1 MTYDKSKDKGWAIQ
15 AKTLIEAYL
24 KNQTESYGL
33 GPQRILQV
41 AREAVNRQGFVLY
54 SDYDADLLIE
64 ILNGVHPS
72 TIAWRLFTIKNTL
85 EAHLWRYQGKSKFLP
100 PE

>member
-1 MTYDKSKDKGWAIQ
+1 MAGDKSKDKIWAGQ
-15 AKTLIEAYL
+15 ARTLVEAYL
-24 KNQTESYGL
+24 NGKPGNYGL
-33 GPQRILQV
+33 SPQRILQV

-54 SDYDADLLIE
+54 SDFDADLLIE
-64 ILNGVHPS
+64 ILDGVHPS
-72 TIAWRLFTIKNTL
+72 SIAWRLFTIKNTL

>member
-1 MTYDKSKDKGWAIQ
+1 MASDKSKDKIWAKQ
-15 AKTLIEAYL
+15 ATMLVEAYL
-24 KNQTESYGL
+24 KGQTDNYGL
-33 GPQRILQV
+33 SPKRILQV

-54 SDYDADLLIE
+54 SDYDADLLVE

-85 EAHLWRYQGKSKFLP
+85 EAHFWRYEGKSKFLP